1 MQFKTRIR
9 LFEGSVYINSF
20 KVSIQR
26 LYQMRL
32 IMDVWKPKL
41 EFEDE
46 IDYVKQKCFV
56 ELIKLVDIHMQ

>member
-1 MQFKTRIR
+1 
-9 LFEGSVYINSF
+9 
-20 KVSIQR
+20 
-26 LYQMRL
+26 MRL